1 VIVKTRNL
9 ASLTFAE
16 ILGREIDASGKSHG
30 QIGRESGVPDALIG
44 MYQRGRREPTLRNA
58 RRLCAVLPGPRP
70 LDCGRIGSRYERLPQ
85 SGLSL

>member
-1 VIVKTRNL
+1 MVVKTMTL

-44 MYQRGRREPTLRNA
+44 MYRRGRREPTLRNT
-58 RRLCAVLPGPRP
+58 RRLCAVLPGLVPWIAAASLSATP
-70 LDCGRIGSRYERLPQ
+70 ASPQ
-85 SGLSL
+85 SGPSP